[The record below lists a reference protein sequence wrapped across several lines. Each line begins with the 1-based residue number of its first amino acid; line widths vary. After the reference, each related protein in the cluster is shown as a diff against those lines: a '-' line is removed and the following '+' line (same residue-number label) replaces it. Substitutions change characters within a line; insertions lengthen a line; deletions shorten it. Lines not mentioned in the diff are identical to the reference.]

1 MFGLF
6 FLSVFMFFEGF

>member
-6 FLSVFMFFEGF
+6 FRDPIS